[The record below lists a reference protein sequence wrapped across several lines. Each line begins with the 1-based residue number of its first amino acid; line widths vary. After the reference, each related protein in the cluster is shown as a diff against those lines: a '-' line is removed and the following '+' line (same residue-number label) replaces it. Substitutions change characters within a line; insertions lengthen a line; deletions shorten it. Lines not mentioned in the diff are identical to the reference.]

1 MRLTEKM
8 ITILES
14 LDLLNKV
21 GLREFSRRV
30 GIKHNTVSYHLK
42 RMEEEGLIIR
52 EQGKY
57 AVSDSTLERLIEE
70 EFGGEY
76 TFIVLL
82 RLIHACFKCIE
93 DASQVQ
99 MISTGEATKKRSKAE
114 EAIKL
119 AFSILSFTDT
129 MDDAVIEYVNKI
141 FAFQSEG
148 YIELT
153 EKEKVFLRLV
163 RIAEFFPTPP
173 QDFVNDLLL
182 YGLRLLEKKGKL

>member
-14 LDLLNKV
+14 LDLLNRV

-30 GIKHNTVSYHLK
+30 GIKHNTESYHLK

-57 AVSDSTLERLIEE
+57 AVSDSALERLIEE

-82 RLIHACFKCIE
+82 RLIHAYLSYIGG
-93 DASQVQ
+93 
-99 MISTGEATKKRSKAE
+99 TGGIQK
-114 EAIKL
+114 
-119 AFSILSFTDT
+119 TDI
-129 MDDAVIEYVNKI
+129 DVNKERAKRCSI
-141 FAFQSEG
+141 SPSISCTSPIHET
-148 YIELT
+148 ISWLT
-153 EKEKVFLRLV
+153 M
-163 RIAEFFPTPP
+163 
-173 QDFVNDLLL
+173 
-182 YGLRLLEKKGKL
+182 